1 MVRIV
6 HIHFKIS
13 KCFLPTGARASS
25 IDDVADKGMG
35 CVVVRPLVSFTGFSG
50 AGKSCCS
57 LKEQSL
63 LR

>member
-1 MVRIV
+1 MVRIAQF
-6 HIHFKIS
+6 HFKIS
-13 KCFLPTGARASS
+13 TCSLPTGARAPQ
-25 IDDVADKGMG
+25 IDDVADTGME
-35 CVVVRPLVSFTGFSG
+35 CVVVRPLMSLKGFSG